1 MHFVFGDGTYYLNVF
16 IQFSYDLI
24 HCTLLNLEGEVGEE
38 VEESKWQDSIAF
50 RFDQIV
56 SFASTAME
64 DKRRRS
70 TEEGTSCN
78 TSPDSGIGHGDPP
91 PPSITVN
98 QKQLTDSIACLSP
111 PKAQRIFKTPVIKAS
126 PTLESP
132 PIEPPLEISGPV
144 RTPSPCS
151 LPPPSPPPLTPA
163 IPATESSPKYQRQ
176 ERQSSQSSSHHF
188 KKKFFHREQWSGWQS
203 NSPHRSNCK
212 GKFRPKG
219 KDWDW
224 NEGAN
229 NQGPPPWSSTV
240 DWEQR
245 PI

>member
-1 MHFVFGDGTYYLNVF
+1 MIESFFLTE
-16 IQFSYDLI
+16 S
-24 HCTLLNLEGEVGEE
+24 EVGEE
-38 VEESKWQDSIAF
+38 VEESKWQNRIAF

-91 PPSITVN
+91 PPSISVIEN
-98 QKQLTDSIACLSP
+98 RSSHIPQICSSP
-111 PKAQRIFKTPVIKAS
+111 PKSPRILVTPNIKTS
-126 PTLESP
+126 PNSESP
-132 PIEPPLEISGPV
+132 PLEPPGELSVPL

-151 LPPPSPPPLTPA
+151 LPPPSPPGAATLPPLPVA
-163 IPATESSPKYQRQ
+163 QVPLKYQRQ
-176 ERQSSQSSSHHF
+176 EKPSGHASHHF
-188 KKKFFHREQWSGWQS
+188 KKKFFHREQWSGWPTEPAER
-203 NSPHRSNCK
+203 PHK

-224 NEGAN
+224 SAG
-229 NQGPPPWSSTV
+229 GPGGGTPSAGREE
-240 DWEQR
+240 WEER
-245 PI
+245 PSHPM